1 MKPEQLKKLSEET
14 ATLREHLQKADEIL
28 EDTEYDIHQIEMLM
42 DSVNGYAGQ
51 EFENL
56 RKEWE
61 SQIKVLEKKIQD
73 KTVEFKMRLNAI
85 T

>member
-1 MKPEQLKKLSEET
+1 MTPSELKKLSEET

-85 T
+85 K